1 MAGSLTLLVT
11 SPRTPAG
18 VLTRDAWRALDT
30 ADLVLA
36 ADADHPTP
44 AAIAGSGVAVE
55 ISHPSSMPLLGRSL
69 AEAAADRHVVWIV
82 SPDGDPGLTDALAA
96 ELTRAA
102 DPAPVEML
110 VGSWDLPG
118 ARLADAVNV
127 MDVLRS
133 PGGCPWDAKQ
143 THESLAKYLLEEAHE
158 TVEAID
164 NGDRDHLREELGDVL
179 LQVLFHARVAADD
192 PDDPWDIDDVAG
204 GLVDKLLRRHPHVF
218 GDGDASTPEEVEA
231 SWEQIKA
238 AEKADRAESA
248 TPLLEGVPRSLSTLL
263 IADKVLARRERSG
276 LTALP
281 ADKTDADNSGAD
293 LGDRL
298 LALVAEG
305 RRTGVDADAA
315 LRDAVRRLASA

>member
-55 ISHPSSMPLLGRSL
+55 ISDPSSMHLLGRSL

-96 ELTRAA
+96 ELTRAD

-164 NGDRDHLREELGDVL
+164 NGDRDHVREELGDVL

-248 TPLLEGVPRSLSTLL
+248 TPLLEGIPRSLSTLL

-276 LTALP
+276 LTELP
-281 ADKTDADNSGAD
+281 DDKTDADNSGAD

-298 LALVAEG
+298 LALVADG

>member
-30 ADLVLA
+30 AGLVLA

-55 ISHPSSMPLLGRSL
+55 ISDPSSMPLLGRSL

-276 LTALP
+276 LTELP

>member
-55 ISHPSSMPLLGRSL
+55 ISDPSSMPLLGRSL

-102 DPAPVEML
+102 DPAPVDML

-164 NGDRDHLREELGDVL
+164 NGDRDHVREELGDVL

-238 AEKADRAESA
+238 AEKADRTESA
-248 TPLLEGVPRSLSTLL
+248 TPLLEGIPRSLSTLL

-276 LTALP
+276 LTELP
-281 ADKTDADNSGAD
+281 DDKTDADNSGAD

>member
-44 AAIAGSGVAVE
+44 ASIAGSGVAVE
-55 ISHPSSMPLLGRSL
+55 ISEPSSMPMLGRSL

-118 ARLADAVNV
+118 ARLADAVYV

-192 PDDPWDIDDVAG
+192 PDDPWGIDDVAG

-248 TPLLEGVPRSLSTLL
+248 TPLLEGIPRSLSTLL

-276 LTALP
+276 LTELP
-281 ADKTDADNSGAD
+281 ADEPDADNSGAD

>member
-55 ISHPSSMPLLGRSL
+55 ISDPSSMPLLGRSL

-164 NGDRDHLREELGDVL
+164 NGDRAHLREELGDVL

-238 AEKADRAESA
+238 AEKADRADSA

-276 LTALP
+276 LTELP

>member
-55 ISHPSSMPLLGRSL
+55 ISDPSSMPLLGRSL

-110 VGSWDLPG
+110 VGSWDFPG

-164 NGDRDHLREELGDVL
+164 NGDRDHVREELGDVL

-248 TPLLEGVPRSLSTLL
+248 TPLLEGIPRSLSTLL

-276 LTALP
+276 LTELP
-281 ADKTDADNSGAD
+281 DHKTDADNSGAD

>member
-55 ISHPSSMPLLGRSL
+55 ISDPSSMPLLGRSL

-102 DPAPVEML
+102 DPAPVDML

-164 NGDRDHLREELGDVL
+164 NGDRDHVREELGDVL

-238 AEKADRAESA
+238 AEKADRADSA

-276 LTALP
+276 LTELP
-281 ADKTDADNSGAD
+281 DDKTDADNSGAD

>member
-18 VLTRDAWRALDT
+18 VLTRDAWRALER

-36 ADADHPTP
+36 ADVDHPTP
-44 AAIAGSGVAVE
+44 AAIVGSGVPVSDSDAE
-55 ISHPSSMPLLGRSL
+55 SMPVLGRAL
-69 AEAAADRHVVWIV
+69 AEAAADRHVVWVV

-164 NGDRDHLREELGDVL
+164 SGDRDHLREELGDVL

-238 AEKADRAESA
+238 QEKSERGSSA
-248 TPLLEGVPRSLSTLL
+248 TPLLEGIPRSLSTLL

-276 LTALP
+276 AADLP
-281 ADKTDADNSGAD
+281 TFVSADTDAEAD

-298 LALVAEG
+298 LALVAQG
-305 RRTGVDADAA
+305 RRAGIDADAA